1 MLEVKRP
8 LDLEDIEAQ
17 TVMELPD
24 RELLLTLNQNSGD
37 QTGLVNLGNVGI
49 GLCNVQVIAVDSSQN
64 C

>member
-24 RELLLTLNQNSGD
+24 RELLLTLDQSSGN
-37 QTGLVNLGNVGI
+37 QTGLVNVGNLGVGV
-49 GLCNVQVIAVDSSQN
+49 CNIQVIAVSSSQG